1 MPLVQFYGDLSQYVD
16 NKILNPDG
24 TLVHAPVPPF
34 SDSKWRI
41 ATVGER
47 GYDEWSSLW
56 GSLEPR
62 EGYILNFDK
71 STIGNAKLLHDSFPH
86 MRLRKLQAHNLFP
99 PEYQPR
105 FASEVYDEVGRER
118 TIVTER
124 GLFYSGSFYPIE
136 TDQEHINNG
145 APISLDAAIVPH
157 TERILRLAGFAC
169 TLYSIKWMY
178 WVSAKGDPVF
188 WLVQFRDYL
197 TSPLKEDLEFVE
209 IQTLKQEGIL

>member
-1 MPLVQFYGDLSQYVD
+1 MPLVQFYGDLSQYID

-24 TLVHAPVPPF
+24 TLIHAPQPPYKTF
-34 SDSKWRI
+34 TE
-41 ATVGER
+41 AE
-47 GYDEWSSLW
+47 YDEWSSLW

-86 MRLRKLQAHNLFP
+86 MRLRTLQAHNLFP
-99 PEYQPR
+99 PEYQAGGQPDS
-105 FASEVYDEVGRER
+105 AEIGKAN
-118 TIVTER
+118 TLLTER

-136 TDQEHINNG
+136 TDKEHINNG
-145 APISLDAAIVPH
+145 APISLDAAVVPH

-197 TSPLKEDLEFVE
+197 TSPLKEDSTLKEDLEFVE